1 MALIPCSFS
10 HVPSSYFLYF
20 FWFFMPIIITWII
33 LTIFGIL
40 SIYSVSIHES
50 FTLTLSLIS
59 DGTWNSDPSNYFY
72 FFRQLRNIGLALVMA
87 GIVYAIPIRFFQK
100 NKNTTIIAIVL
111 MTLQILVFIPGIG
124 VVFNGARWWIN
135 IPFLPSIQPA
145 EFFKLGYVL
154 FLWWWLMR
162 KRERTNTKEFFISF
176 IILNTLLF
184 FVFLLIPDLGTVM
197 ILGIVGL
204 IMCRYAWAKIKYIL
218 WILFGW
224 MAAGLIL
231 GGIAGMV
238 SDRFAYIQK
247 RFTYFISSNV
257 DPQAKQIWWQNEQAL
272 LAIGGGGFFGKG
284 YGKWLQKFWFIPEAQ
299 SDFIFAAFSE
309 EIGFVG
315 NMILLGLYIYIGYYF
330 LTHLRNIKDEHR
342 KMIGIGIL
350 SLILIQAFVNIWV
363 NIKILP
369 NTWLTLP
376 FISYGGTALMVNF
389 MEIVLLY
396 KILKRK

>member
-1 MALIPCSFS
+1 MALQ
-10 HVPSSYFLYF
+10 
-20 FWFFMPIIITWII
+20 
-33 LTIFGIL
+33 
-40 SIYSVSIHES
+40 
-50 FTLTLSLIS
+50 IS
-59 DGTWNSDPSNYFY
+59 
-72 FFRQLRNIGLALVMA
+72 
-87 GIVYAIPIRFFQK
+87 
-100 NKNTTIIAIVL
+100 
-111 MTLQILVFIPGIG
+111 VFIPGIG
-124 VVFNGARWWIN
+124 IVLNGARWRIN

-154 FLWWWLMR
+154 FLWWRLMR
-162 KRERTNTKEFFISF
+162 KRDKVNTKDFFISF
-176 IILNTLLF
+176 IILNALLF

-204 IMCRYAWAKIKYIL
+204 IMCRYAGAKIKYIL
-218 WILFGW
+218 WIMFW
-224 MAAGLIL
+224 WIASGLVI

-272 LAIGGGGFFGKG
+272 LAIGGWWLLGKW

-299 SDFIFAAFSE
+299 SDFVFAAFSE

-315 NMILLGLYIYIGYYF
+315 NMFLLWLYFYIAYYF
-330 LTHLRNIKDEHR
+330 ITRIRNIKDEHG
-342 KMIGIGIL
+342 KMIGMGIL

-369 NTWLTLP
+369 NTGLTLP

-389 MEIVLLY
+389 MEIILLY

>member
-1 MALIPCSFS
+1 MVLNLLVL
-10 HVPSSYFLYF
+10 VPRPYFFYF
-20 FWFFMPIIITWII
+20 FWCFMPIIIVWII
-33 LTIFGIL
+33 LTLFGIL

-50 FTLTLSLIS
+50 FTLTISLIANGKM
-59 DGTWNSDPSNYFY
+59 DGDPSNYFY
-72 FFRQLRNIGLALVMA
+72 FFRQLRNIALALVMA

-100 NKNTTIIAIVL
+100 NKNTTIIAIIL
-111 MTLQILVFIPGIG
+111 MALQVSVFIPGIG
-124 VVFNGARWWIN
+124 IVLNGARWWIN

-162 KRERTNTKEFFISF
+162 KRERINTKEFFISF
-176 IILNTLLF
+176 IILNALLF

-204 IMCRYAWAKIKYIL
+204 IMCRYAGAKIKYIL
-218 WILFGW
+218 WILFWGIIT
-224 MAAGLIL
+224 GLLL

-247 RFTYFISSNV
+247 RFTYFISSSV
-257 DPQAKQIWWQNEQAL
+257 DPQAKQIGWQNEQAL
-272 LAIGGGGFFGKG
+272 LAIGWGGFLGKG
-284 YGKWLQKFWFIPEAQ
+284 YGKGLQKFWFIPEAQ
-299 SDFIFAAFSE
+299 SDFVFAAFSE

-315 NMILLGLYIYIGYYF
+315 NMILLSLYLYIGWYF
-330 LTHLRNIKDEHR
+330 LTNLRHIKDEHR
-342 KMIGIGIL
+342 RMIGIGIL

-376 FISYGGTALMVNF
+376 FISYWGTALMVNF
-389 MEIVLLY
+389 MEIILLY
-396 KILKRK
+396 KILQRNK

>member
-1 MALIPCSFS
+1 
-10 HVPSSYFLYF
+10 
-20 FWFFMPIIITWII
+20 
-33 LTIFGIL
+33 
-40 SIYSVSIHES
+40 
-50 FTLTLSLIS
+50 
-59 DGTWNSDPSNYFY
+59 
-72 FFRQLRNIGLALVMA
+72 
-87 GIVYAIPIRFFQK
+87 
-100 NKNTTIIAIVL
+100 
-111 MTLQILVFIPGIG
+111 
-124 VVFNGARWWIN
+124 
-135 IPFLPSIQPA
+135 
-145 EFFKLGYVL
+145 
-154 FLWWWLMR
+154 
-162 KRERTNTKEFFISF
+162 
-176 IILNTLLF
+176 
-184 FVFLLIPDLGTVM
+184 
-197 ILGIVGL
+197 
-204 IMCRYAWAKIKYIL
+204 MCRYAWAKIKYIL

-396 KILKRK
+396 KILQNK